1 MNTPRP
7 QQGWLFVEVLLASA
21 ILAFSLAAAV
31 RWQQNSHLSVADT
44 RERSQA
50 LQWASSI
57 AQCLKADASNC
68 HPESSQT
75 RGGVTYQLQ
84 LSNASAGE
92 GLSDWHI
99 AITWPARHADVG
111 STVAGQLHLYLRTG
125 TTMVADGVSL
135 P

>member
-7 QQGWLFVEVLLASA
+7 QQGWLLVEVLLASA

-31 RWQQNSHLSVADT
+31 RWQQSSHLSVADT

-57 AQCLKADASNC
+57 AQCLKADGSNC
-68 HPESSQT
+68 HPGNSQT

-99 AITWPARHADVG
+99 AITWPARHADIG

-125 TTMVADGVSL
+125 TTVVADGVSS

>member
-7 QQGWLFVEVLLASA
+7 QQGWLLVEVLLASA

-31 RWQQNSHLSVADT
+31 RWQQSSHLSVADT

-50 LQWASSI
+50 LQWVSSI

>member
-1 MNTPRP
+1 MKTNRP
-7 QQGWLFVEVLLASA
+7 QQGWLLVEVLLASA
-21 ILAFSLAAAV
+21 IMAFSLAAAV
-31 RWQQNSHLSVADT
+31 RWQHNSHLSVADT

-75 RGGVTYQLQ
+75 RGGVTYRLQ
-84 LSNASAGE
+84 LGSTETGE
-92 GLSDWHI
+92 GLRDWHI

>member
-7 QQGWLFVEVLLASA
+7 QQGWLLVEVLLASA

-31 RWQQNSHLSVADT
+31 RWQQSSHLSVADT

-57 AQCLKADASNC
+57 AQCLKADANNC
-68 HPESSQT
+68 HPGNSQT

>member
-7 QQGWLFVEVLLASA
+7 QQGWLLVEVLLASA

-57 AQCLKADASNC
+57 GQCLKADASNC

-99 AITWPARHADVG
+99 AITWPARHADIG

-125 TTMVADGVSL
+125 TTVVADGVSL

>member
-1 MNTPRP
+1 MKTTRP
-7 QQGWLFVEVLLASA
+7 QQGWLLVEVLLASA

-31 RWQQNSHLSVADT
+31 RWQHNSHLSVADT

-57 AQCLKADASNC
+57 AQCLKASVSNC
-68 HPESSQT
+68 QPEANQT
-75 RGGVTYQLQ
+75 RGGVTYRLQ
-84 LSNASAGE
+84 LSSTETGE
-92 GLSDWHI
+92 GLRDWHI
-99 AITWPARHADVG
+99 AITWPARHADTG

-125 TTMVADGVSL
+125 STLVADSVSS

>member
-7 QQGWLFVEVLLASA
+7 QQGWLLVEVLLASA

-99 AITWPARHADVG
+99 AITWPGRHADVG

>member
-1 MNTPRP
+1 MKTTRP
-7 QQGWLFVEVLLASA
+7 QQGWLLVEVLLASA

-31 RWQQNSHLSVADT
+31 RWQHNSHLNVADT

-57 AQCLKADASNC
+57 AQCLKASVSNC
-68 HPESSQT
+68 QPEANQT
-75 RGGVTYQLQ
+75 RGGVTYRLQ
-84 LSNASAGE
+84 LSSSETGE
-92 GLSDWHI
+92 GLRDWHI
-99 AITWPARHADVG
+99 AITWPARHADTG

-125 TTMVADGVSL
+125 STLVADGVSS

>member
-7 QQGWLFVEVLLASA
+7 QQGWLLVEVLLASA
-21 ILAFSLAAAV
+21 ILAFSLAVAV

>member
-7 QQGWLFVEVLLASA
+7 QQGWLLVEVLLASA
-21 ILAFSLAAAV
+21 ILAFNLAAAV

>member
-7 QQGWLFVEVLLASA
+7 QQGWLLVEVLLASA

-68 HPESSQT
+68 HPESRQT